1 MHIVDQSKVNVDG
14 WFIRVAGNW
23 LFFNRRWL
31 DPRRKDD
38 LELLNRN
45 YNELC
50 ASFPPFEA
58 CSRDKFMH
66 VLEHFCTAWTAVANP
81 ARKPRP
87 TDCKPEG
94 SAGHQMAC
102 RETALS
108 DGADEPDEDGDPGR
122 LSPEIADPV
131 RVGSPGSS
139 DNAGEQVDLALLALW
154 AGEGGPLGEAGAPG
168 VLERSAS
175 L

>member
-1 MHIVDQSKVNVDG
+1 
-14 WFIRVAGNW
+14 
-23 LFFNRRWL
+23 
-31 DPRRKDD
+31 
-38 LELLNRN
+38 
-45 YNELC
+45 
-50 ASFPPFEA
+50 
-58 CSRDKFMH
+58 MH

-122 LSPEIADPV
+122 LSPEIADH
-131 RVGSPGSS
+131 VGSPGSS